1 MSIAAPATLI
11 RILVVDDTP
20 TIRLL
25 FQRMFTASGVFEV
38 VGEAANG
45 HEGVELARKH
55 QPDIILL
62 DLAMPV
68 VNGFQAIPTMVA
80 ECPDSLIIVLSGF
93 NADSA
98 GEQALSLGA
107 HAYIEKRHRPDE
119 LLRQIVDIYRSHMA
133 TRQVASTEPITDDV
147 TDHVTDHVA
156 AAPAAPAVSD
166 VTGVAPLPEPVIVEA
181 AADDQHLQQLPVVR
195 QLESTN
201 AALAR
206 SNAGLATF
214 AAVAAHDLRSPLH
227 VVVGFS
233 ELLASAYG
241 DRLDDDGREMV
252 ASIVSGAH
260 RMEEMIEGLLA
271 HCRLDGPPPATT
283 EVSLDDVVATTI
295 STLAPDIERRRAM
308 VIRDPLPVVIGDPV
322 QLQILMQNL
331 LANALK
337 FTRDD
342 VFPRVHFSAE
352 RGDASW
358 KIIVEDNGIGID
370 PSKRE
375 QIFGMFVR
383 LHTQG
388 EYLGT
393 GIGLASCKRIVEAHG
408 GSIHVEDNPSGGSR
422 FIVELPDRDATAKS
436 GSADD
441 SAQHEPVEA
450 APERPL
456 DVLLVE
462 DSPDHAKLINAL
474 LRRTPEPGY
483 RLHHVGTVSEARLLL
498 ATTEMDCVLLDLS
511 LPDANNLE
519 ALSQLRSAAM
529 LVAIVVITS
538 SADEALAFAAVS
550 QGAQDYLVKGHIDS
564 EQLSR
569 AIRWSVQRKTLE
581 NELTRDA
588 LHDPLTRLPNR
599 TLMLDRLAS
608 ALTRSERS
616 GKRVVV
622 FFMDLDGFKLVND
635 RFGHEAGDQF
645 LIVMAERL
653 RGAVRPQDTVARIG
667 GDEFVII
674 CEGFNGHDFEWQ
686 PLQRRLIAAVEIP
699 MEIAGHSV
707 RVSASIGLAVGG
719 RERDPESML
728 RDADLAMYAMKRSR

>member
-1 MSIAAPATLI
+1 MAESFAG
-11 RILVVDDTP
+11 P
-20 TIRLL
+20 TSVADAVHE
-25 FQRMFTASGVFEV
+25 QR
-38 VGEAANG
+38 
-45 HEGVELARKH
+45 R
-55 QPDIILL
+55 
-62 DLAMPV
+62 
-68 VNGFQAIPTMVA
+68 
-80 ECPDSLIIVLSGF
+80 
-93 NADSA
+93 
-98 GEQALSLGA
+98 
-107 HAYIEKRHRPDE
+107 
-119 LLRQIVDIYRSHMA
+119 
-133 TRQVASTEPITDDV
+133 
-147 TDHVTDHVA
+147 
-156 AAPAAPAVSD
+156 
-166 VTGVAPLPEPVIVEA
+166 
-181 AADDQHLQQLPVVR
+181 QQLPVVR

-206 SNAGLATF
+206 ANAGLATF

-260 RMEEMIEGLLA
+260 RMELMIEGLLA
-271 HCRLDGPPPATT
+271 HCRLDGPATAT
-283 EVSLDDVVATTI
+283 AEVSLEEIVTTTI
-295 STLAPDIERRRAM
+295 STLAPDIERTRAT
-308 VIRDPLPVVIGDPV
+308 VTRDPMPTVTGDPV

-337 FTRDD
+337 FTAEG
-342 VFPRVHFSAE
+342 VAPHVHFSAE
-352 RGDASW
+352 RVDDGW
-358 KIIVEDNGIGID
+358 RVIVQDSGIGIE

-388 EYLGT
+388 EYVGT

-408 GSIHVEDNPSGGSR
+408 GTIHVEANPTGGSR
-422 FIVELPDRDATAKS
+422 FVVVLPDREPIRDDAA
-436 GSADD
+436 AVEE
-441 SAQHEPVEA
+441 AEEEVVEA

-462 DSPDHAKLINAL
+462 DSPDHAKLIAAL
-474 LRRTPEPGY
+474 LRRAPEPGY
-483 RLHHVGTVSEARLLL
+483 RLHHVGTVGEARQIL
-498 ATTEMDCVLLDLS
+498 ATTEMDCILLDLS
-511 LPDANNLE
+511 LPDADNLE
-519 ALSQLRSAAM
+519 ALSEVRSAATM
-529 LVAIVVITS
+529 VAIVVITS

-564 EQLSR
+564 DQLSR

-608 ALTRSERS
+608 ALARSERS

-645 LIVMAERL
+645 LKVMAERL

-699 MEIAGHSV
+699 MEIAGHAV

-719 RERDPESML
+719 RECDPESML

>member
-1 MSIAAPATLI
+1 MSIAAPSRLI

-25 FQRMFTASGVFEV
+25 FQRMFAASGVFEV
-38 VGEAANG
+38 VGEAADG

-55 QPDIILL
+55 RPDIILL

-68 VNGFQAIPTMVA
+68 VNGFQAIPSMVA
-80 ECPDSLIIVLSGF
+80 ECPESLIIVLSGF

-119 LLRQIVDIYRSHMA
+119 LLRQIVDIYRSRIARHRDESGGDSPADEADLA
-133 TRQVASTEPITDDV
+133 TPV
-147 TDHVTDHVA
+147 TVEE
-156 AAPAAPAVSD
+156 AVH
-166 VTGVAPLPEPVIVEA
+166 E
-181 AADDQHLQQLPVVR
+181 QHRQQLPVVR
-195 QLESTN
+195 QLETTN

-233 ELLASAYG
+233 ELLASAYA
-241 DRLDDDGREMV
+241 DRLDDDGREMIS
-252 ASIVSGAH
+252 SIVSGAH
-260 RMEEMIEGLLA
+260 RMEQMIEGLLA
-271 HCRLDGPPPATT
+271 HCRLDGPAPATT
-283 EVSLDDVVATTI
+283 EVSLDDVVTTTI
-295 STLAPDIERRRAM
+295 STLAPDIERSRAI
-308 VIRDPLPVVIGDPV
+308 VTHDSLPAVIGDPV
-322 QLQILMQNL
+322 QLQILLQNL

-337 FTRDD
+337 FTAEG
-342 VFPRVHFSAE
+342 VTPRVHFSAE
-352 RGDASW
+352 RGDGGWRITVA
-358 KIIVEDNGIGID
+358 DNGIGIE

-388 EYLGT
+388 EYAGT

-408 GSIHVEDNPSGGSR
+408 GSISVEANPGGGSR
-422 FIVELPDRDATAKS
+422 FVVELPDREATADPDAEI
-436 GSADD
+436 GR
-441 SAQHEPVEA
+441 HTVEEEVVEA
-450 APERPL
+450 PPERPL

-474 LRRTPEPGY
+474 LRRAPEPGY
-483 RLHHVGTVSEARLLL
+483 RLHHVSTVGEARQILS
-498 ATTEMDCVLLDLS
+498 TTEMDCVLLDLS

-519 ALSQLRSAAM
+519 ALSQVRSAAT

-608 ALTRSERS
+608 ALARSERS

-645 LIVMAERL
+645 LKVMAERL

-699 MEIAGHSV
+699 MEIAGHAV
-707 RVSASIGLAVGG
+707 RVSASIGLSVGG
-719 RERDPESML
+719 RECDPESML

>member
-1 MSIAAPATLI
+1 MSIAAPGRLI

-45 HEGVELARKH
+45 HEGVELAKRH
-55 QPDIILL
+55 QPDVILL

-68 VNGFQAIPTMVA
+68 VNGFQAIPSLVA

-98 GEQALSLGA
+98 GEQALALGA

-119 LLRQIVDIYRSHMA
+119 LLRQIVDIYRSRMA
-133 TRQVASTEPITDDV
+133 SRLVGTHEV
-147 TDHVTDHVA
+147 
-156 AAPAAPAVSD
+156 APASWIESAPII
-166 VTGVAPLPEPVIVEA
+166 EPATIDKQSY
-181 AADDQHLQQLPVVR
+181 DDNDARTERAGHENIDPAEHLPVVR

-201 AALAR
+201 AELAR

-233 ELLASAYG
+233 ELLASAYN
-241 DRLDDDGREMV
+241 DRLDADGREMIK
-252 ASIVSGAH
+252 SIVSSAH
-260 RMEEMIEGLLA
+260 RMEQMIEALLA
-271 HCRLDGPPPATT
+271 HSRLDGAAAVT
-283 EVSLDDVVATTI
+283 VDVVLDDVVASAT
-295 STLAPDIERRRAM
+295 STMAADIAQRRA
-308 VIRDPLPVVIGDPV
+308 VVTKDALPTVVGDPL
-322 QLQILMQNL
+322 QLQILVQNL
-331 LANALK
+331 LANALR
-337 FTRDD
+337 FCSDD
-342 VFPRVHFSAE
+342 VVPHVHFSSLRTE
-352 RGDASW
+352 DGWRITID
-358 KIIVEDNGIGID
+358 DNGIGID

-388 EYLGT
+388 EYEGT

-408 GSIHVEDNPSGGSR
+408 GTIWVEDNPTGGSR
-422 FIVELPDRDATAKS
+422 FIVDLPDRSVDD
-436 GSADD
+436 GPHPEPIADVVD
-441 SAQHEPVEA
+441 EEERA

-462 DSPDHAKLINAL
+462 DSPDHARLINAL
-474 LRRTPEPGY
+474 LRRAPSPGY
-483 RLHHVGTVSEARLLL
+483 RLHHVGTVGEARDLL

-511 LPDANNLE
+511 LPDADNLE
-519 ALSQLRSAAM
+519 ALGQVRAAATS
-529 LVAIVVITS
+529 VAIVVITS

-569 AIRWSVQRKTLE
+569 AIRWAVQRKTLE

-608 ALTRSERS
+608 ALARSERS
-616 GKRVVV
+616 GKKVVV
-622 FFMDLDGFKLVND
+622 FFMDLDGFKSVND

-645 LIVMAERL
+645 LSVMAGRL

-674 CEGFNGHDFEWQ
+674 CEGFNGFESEWQ

-699 MEIAGHSV
+699 MELAGHAV

-719 RERDPESML
+719 RECDPESML
-728 RDADLAMYAMKRSR
+728 RDADLAMYAMKRLR

>member
-1 MSIAAPATLI
+1 MSIAAPGRLI

-45 HEGVELARKH
+45 HEGVDLARKH

-68 VNGFQAIPTMVA
+68 VNGFQAIPSMVA

-119 LLRQIVDIYRSHMA
+119 LLRQIVDIYRSRMA
-133 TRQVASTEPITDDV
+133 HRLVASTTEDDASDDEVSSGATSFAEPPSVAEV
-147 TDHVTDHVA
+147 TH
-156 AAPAAPAVSD
+156 
-166 VTGVAPLPEPVIVEA
+166 E
-181 AADDQHLQQLPVVR
+181 QHRQQLPVVR

-206 SNAGLATF
+206 SNAGLAAF

-233 ELLASAYG
+233 ELLATAYG
-241 DRLDDDGREMV
+241 DRLDEDGREMV

-260 RMEEMIEGLLA
+260 RMEQMIEGLLA
-271 HCRLDGPPPATT
+271 HCRLDGPAPATT
-283 EVSLDDVVATTI
+283 EVSLDEVVTTTI
-295 STLAPDIERRRAM
+295 STLAPDIERSRAT
-308 VIRDPLPVVIGDPV
+308 VTRDPLPSVIGDPV

-337 FTRDD
+337 FTAEG
-342 VFPRVHFSAE
+342 VLPRIHFSAE
-352 RGDASW
+352 RGENAW
-358 KIIVEDNGIGID
+358 RITVEDNGIGIE

-383 LHTQG
+383 LHTQS
-388 EYLGT
+388 EYAGT

-408 GSIHVEDNPSGGSR
+408 GTIHVEDNPAGGSR
-422 FIVELPDRDATAKS
+422 FVVELPDREAVVD
-436 GSADD
+436 
-441 SAQHEPVEA
+441 EA
-450 APERPL
+450 AVPETVEQEVVAAVPDRPL

-483 RLHHVGTVSEARLLL
+483 RLHHVGTVGEARQLLSM
-498 ATTEMDCVLLDLS
+498 TEMDCVLLDLS

-519 ALSQLRSAAM
+519 ALSQVRSAAT

-564 EQLSR
+564 DQLSR
-569 AIRWSVQRKTLE
+569 AIRWSVQRKMLE

-608 ALTRSERS
+608 ALSRSERS

-645 LIVMAERL
+645 LKVMAERL

-674 CEGFNGHDFEWQ
+674 CEGFSGHDFEWQ

-699 MEIAGHSV
+699 MEIAGHAV

-719 RERDPESML
+719 RESDPESML

>member
-1 MSIAAPATLI
+1 MSIAAPSRLI

-45 HEGVELARKH
+45 HEGVELARQH

-68 VNGFQAIPTMVA
+68 VNGFQAIPSMVA
-80 ECPDSLIIVLSGF
+80 DCPESLIIVLSGF

-119 LLRQIVDIYRSHMA
+119 LLRQIVDIYRSRMA
-133 TRQVASTEPITDDV
+133 HRLAESNSSNGVHPAQPGLGAQPG
-147 TDHVTDHVA
+147 HA
-156 AAPAAPAVSD
+156 AYNGS
-166 VTGVAPLPEPVIVEA
+166 APLEPPASVE
-181 AADDQHLQQLPVVR
+181 DVVHEQHRQQLPVVR

-241 DRLDDDGREMV
+241 DRLDEDGREMV

-260 RMEEMIEGLLA
+260 RMEQMIEGLLA
-271 HCRLDGPPPATT
+271 HCRLDGPAPATT
-283 EVSLDDVVATTI
+283 EVSLDDAVTTTI
-295 STLAPDIERRRAM
+295 STLAPDIERTHAI
-308 VIRDPLPVVIGDPV
+308 VTRDSLPAVIGDPV
-322 QLQILMQNL
+322 QLQTLLQNL

-337 FTRDD
+337 FTAAG
-342 VFPRVHFSAE
+342 VTPRVHFSAE
-352 RGDASW
+352 RGEGSW
-358 KIIVEDNGIGID
+358 KITVADNGIGID

-388 EYLGT
+388 EYPGT

-408 GSIHVEDNPSGGSR
+408 GSISVEANPGGGSR
-422 FIVELPDRDATAKS
+422 FVVELPDREATTDPEAELSGGTVEEEVVDA
-436 GSADD
+436 
-441 SAQHEPVEA
+441 P
-450 APERPL
+450 PERPL

-474 LRRTPEPGY
+474 LRRAPEPGY
-483 RLHHVGTVSEARLLL
+483 HLHHVSTVGEARQILS
-498 ATTEMDCVLLDLS
+498 TTEMDCVLLDLS

-519 ALSQLRSAAM
+519 ALSQVRSAAT

-608 ALTRSERS
+608 ALARSERS

-645 LIVMAERL
+645 LKVMAERL

-699 MEIAGHSV
+699 MEIAGHAV
-707 RVSASIGLAVGG
+707 RVSASIGLSVGG
-719 RERDPESML
+719 RECDPESML